1 MESLAAK
8 VEASTPNRE
17 GVALLRDTK
26 VALLVGITGAGK
38 NSILNEMVKTGDYH
52 DLVTS
57 VTRQP
62 RLNNGVPEQ
71 DGVDYHFVTEDEALA
86 AIDAGEYVEVSIVHN
101 RIYGVTVN
109 EVRRAHDIGKIAIAD
124 VTVEGVDKYKS
135 LSDDVVAI
143 FLLPS
148 SYDEWQRRVQKRY
161 PTIEDFHADWPNRRE
176 SAIHELE
183 AALEKPYYHFV
194 INDSLGEAVEACL
207 QIVQSEDRFYRK
219 DDEKRLVARD
229 ILNEIRERFEN

>member
-109 EVRRAHDIGKIAIAD
+109 EVADRYGMKTNHLSSWRTLARQGKL
-124 VTVEGVDKYKS
+124 V
-135 LSDDVVAI
+135 LCVVAT
-143 FLLPS
+143 LS
-148 SYDEWQRRVQKRY
+148 STAKIGQSALDRTLQRETLK
-161 PTIEDFHADWPNRRE
+161 
-176 SAIHELE
+176 
-183 AALEKPYYHFV
+183 AAL
-194 INDSLGEAVEACL
+194 
-207 QIVQSEDRFYRK
+207 
-219 DDEKRLVARD
+219 RLRSGHHTKG
-229 ILNEIRERFEN
+229 